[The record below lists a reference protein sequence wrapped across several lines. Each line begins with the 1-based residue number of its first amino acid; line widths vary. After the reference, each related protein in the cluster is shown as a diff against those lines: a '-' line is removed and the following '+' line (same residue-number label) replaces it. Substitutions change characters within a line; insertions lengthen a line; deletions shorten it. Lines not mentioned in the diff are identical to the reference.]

1 MTTRTSQRNAS
12 YEATRSW
19 LASESGRA
27 GLVRLEA
34 LGASWSPRA
43 KPHRIVEAISQMEDA
58 PPLPKLPSFRDKANF
73 LCGAAWGMALLGR
86 KAAR

>member
-1 MTTRTSQRNAS
+1 MTVQSPRNLA

-19 LASESGRA
+19 LASEPGRA

-34 LGASWSPRA
+34 LGASWGRTA
-43 KPHRIVEAISQMEDA
+43 KPHRIVESLSQMEDA

-73 LCGAAWGMALLGR
+73 LCGAAWSLALIGR
-86 KAAR
+86 KANR